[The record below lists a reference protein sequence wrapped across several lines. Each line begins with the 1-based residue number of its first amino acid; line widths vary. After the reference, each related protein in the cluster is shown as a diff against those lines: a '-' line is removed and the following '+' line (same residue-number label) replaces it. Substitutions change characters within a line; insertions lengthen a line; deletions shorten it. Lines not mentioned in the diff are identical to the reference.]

1 MGDVDTDQVTRC
13 RWATQIPVDEC
24 GDVCQDLTNASLNSL
39 FCFITWTPVLRP
51 EDVANGTNVS
61 TYVVAIMAEDFSN
74 ETSTTPISSVP
85 HQALVYVS
93 HSPPGV
99 CPSKPVI
106 INGFPRRNLACYGKI
121 NYYRKLYFIDFI
133 FLAVSVNSVNQ
144 YNFQAN
150 ISGTCPN
157 NTIVDFVSSSPFFTN
172 RSVIWQVSN
181 ITWQMNVTWIA
192 NSNQTGKYM

>member
-1 MGDVDTDQVTRC
+1 VGDVDTDQVTRC

-39 FCFITWTPVLRP
+39 FCFITWTPVLRA

-85 HQALVYVS
+85 HQVVVYVS
-93 HSPPGV
+93 HPPSGV
-99 CPSKPVI
+99 CLGRPTV
-106 INGFPRRNLACYGKI
+106 GAFPRRNLACYGKI

-133 FLAVSVNSVNQ
+133 FLAVSVNSVNR
-144 YNFQAN
+144 YTFQAN
-150 ISGTCPN
+150 VSTLCPN
-157 NTIVDFVSSSPFFTN
+157 NSIVDFVSSSPFFTN
-172 RSVIWQVSN
+172 KSDISQVSN
-181 ITWQMNVTWIA
+181 LTYQMSIVWTA